1 MNILRIFVSVMML
14 AILAMIVVR
23 TDLTALQQSL
33 ARVSW
38 AAIISCIA
46 LVQVQIILSALRW
59 RFTSQRLGQDIAP
72 LKAIREYYVA
82 SLLNQTLP
90 GGMSGDAVRAWRMRG
105 DEPGGWKQPA
115 KAVLFERLSG
125 QIALFVLALVGLAIW
140 PIVTGAN
147 FGQHTRHYLVFGA
160 TVIAAAVIVLLLKK
174 RRGEARSA
182 LRESLLDVFVRRKA
196 WLFHTVTS
204 IGILSAYIGVFF
216 IAAQAADSGLPWIAC
231 FTIIPFCLVAM
242 LIPTGFGGWGTREA
256 AAMVLWPMLGAASV
270 DGLAASI
277 TYGGLSLAGAAPGAI
292 FLATAVL
299 RKRPSHA

>member
-1 MNILRIFVSVMML
+1 MTL
-14 AILAMIVVR
+14 AILATIVLR
-23 TDLTALQQSL
+23 TDLTGLQHSL
-33 ARVSW
+33 ARISW
-38 AAIISCIA
+38 GAIICCVA
-46 LVQVQIILSALRW
+46 LVQVQVVLSALRW
-59 RFTSQRLGQDIAP
+59 RFTSHRLGQEIAP

-125 QIALFVLALVGLAIW
+125 QIALFILALIGLAVW
-140 PIVTGAN
+140 PVFTVVD
-147 FGQHTRHYLVFGA
+147 FGQERLRYLVFGA
-160 TVIAAAVIVLLLKK
+160 ALVAIAVIFLLLKK
-174 RRGEARSA
+174 RSGVPGSA
-182 LRESLLDVFVRRKA
+182 LRESLLDVFVRRRA
-196 WLFHTVTS
+196 WLFQAVTS
-204 IGILSAYIGVFF
+204 IGILAAYIGVFF
-216 IAAQAADSGLPWIAC
+216 IAAQATDSGLSWIAC

-277 TYGGLSLAGAAPGAI
+277 TYGWLSLAGAAPGAI
-292 FLATAVL
+292 FLAAAAL

>member
-1 MNILRIFVSVMML
+1 MNILRIFLSFMTL
-14 AILAMIVVR
+14 AILAIIVVR
-23 TDLTALQQSL
+23 TDLSALQQYL
-33 ARVSW
+33 ARISW
-38 AAIISCIA
+38 AAIICCIA
-46 LVQVQIILSALRW
+46 LVQVQIVLSALRW

-72 LKAIREYYVA
+72 LKAICEYYVA

-125 QIALFVLALVGLAIW
+125 QIALFILALIGLAVW

-147 FGQHTRHYLVFGA
+147 FGQHQRHYLVFGA
-160 TVIAAAVIVLLLKK
+160 AVVAIAVILLLKK
-174 RRGEARSA
+174 RRGAVRSA
-182 LRESLLDVFVRRKA
+182 LRESLLDVFARRKA
-196 WLFHTVTS
+196 WLFQAVIS

-216 IAAQAADSGLPWIAC
+216 IAAQATESGLPWIAC

-277 TYGGLSLAGAAPGAI
+277 TYGWLSLAGAVPGAV
-292 FLATAVL
+292 FLATAAL